1 MIGTGPNSF
10 IFSKELDSVLLS
22 ELYEGDWEYAET
34 VFGDFLRYLP
44 DYFSE
49 IELAF
54 NGKQIDELRKAVH
67 KCKTLMGFVGLS
79 QVQAS
84 YQAMEKK
91 CELAKDI
98 KSLESDYRSLKQLTE
113 SGKDI
118 IVLELER
125 LKAFNAGK

>member
-1 MIGTGPNSF
+1 MIGTGPDSF
-10 IFSKELDSVLLS
+10 TFSNELDSGLLTD
-22 ELYEGDWEYAET
+22 LYEGDWKYAET

-54 NGKQIDELRKAVH
+54 SGKQIEALRKAVH

-79 QVQAS
+79 RVQAS

-91 CELAKDI
+91 CELASDI
-98 KSLESDYRSLKQLTE
+98 KSLESDYLSLKQQTE
-113 SGKDI
+113 AGKDI
-118 IVLELER
+118 IILELER